1 MAEKPATLQISI
13 SDEER
18 AADGRV
24 DALSAVL
31 LVAIAVFTA
40 VYWIAGQ

>member
-1 MAEKPATLQISI
+1 MAEKPATAQIS
-13 SDEER
+13 DGER

-40 VYWIAGQ
+40 IYWIAGQ

>member
-1 MAEKPATLQISI
+1 MAKEMPAVQI

-18 AADGRV
+18 AADGRA

-40 VYWIAGQ
+40 IYWIAAQ